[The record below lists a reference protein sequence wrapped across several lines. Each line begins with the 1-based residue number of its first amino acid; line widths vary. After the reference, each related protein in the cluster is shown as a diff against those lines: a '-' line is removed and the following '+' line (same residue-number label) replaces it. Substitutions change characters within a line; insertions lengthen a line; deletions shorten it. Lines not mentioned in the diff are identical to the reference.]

1 MSLENSSGRGVP
13 NSYGARAPQKIKY
26 KRKSQTAPYQGLAI
40 GYITSH
46 TPSIST
52 VSATNPKPIDYIGT
66 DLYGDYNNGLYISH
80 DDGENWK
87 LLYTFTNSGGDI
99 RRVLP
104 TSDGQIL
111 ILQNTKLLK
120 STSFPNPISFEE
132 KFSLSEGQFVE
143 WGLDGNG
150 TKFIAA
156 DYGVPHTN
164 SNYMWISLDNGDNW
178 TRYEKN
184 VIHPGNDG
192 GTHFHGVAYDARY
205 DRFWHCMGDND
216 YRGHYYSD
224 DNGASWNEVP
234 LGKGMIGAA
243 AQATTISATPYGM
256 VLGSDSGING
266 GMYRIRHQE
275 NPSDMK
281 VEMMWRWPNPLT
293 SVRGFAFKSIEDTLR
308 GITFMCWRS
317 DVADNPPFI
326 TWTNGIN
333 GGIFYE
339 WDGTWS
345 ATDNIRNIVVSP
357 TGQIKA
363 WLSRIGEDPLVLTF
377 KDYSLVSTSANP
389 STEEDTGYIRG
400 GKVTGTTNISMAA
413 GQGATAVDSTIAVGP
428 GCTASSFGAVAIG
441 VDAVAGANDLAIGYN
456 AEVSGTNGIA
466 IGRDALAGGNQ
477 AVVVGVS
484 SSSAFDRSVL
494 VGQGIV
500 DAGTQNV
507 LIGYDV
513 DVTSSGTWNVVI
525 GAFADADSSS
535 NVVVGRIAKSQGTRG
550 TAIGAFADTITKGV
564 AIGYNAICDT
574 ADSVAIGD
582 STNTEVA
589 SSVAIGPRDLHVQ
602 DATKGVI
609 LTSPNGT
616 KYRVTVDDAGTLSTA
631 VVA

>member
-1 MSLENSSGRGVP
+1 MSLENTSGRGVS
-13 NSYGARAPQKIKY
+13 NHYGVRDTQKIKY
-26 KRKSQTAPYQGLAI
+26 KQINDIAPYRGLAI

-52 VSATNPKPIDYIGT
+52 ASDTNPKPIDYINT
-66 DLYGDYNNGLYISH
+66 DLYGEYNNRLYISH
-80 DDGENWK
+80 DDGENWE

-99 RRVLP
+99 KRVLP

-111 ILQNTKLLK
+111 VLQNTKLLRSK
-120 STSFPNPISFEE
+120 SFPNSLSFEE
-132 KFSLSEGQFVE
+132 KLSLSEGQFIE
-143 WGLDGNG
+143 WSLSGDG

-156 DYGVPHTN
+156 DYGVPHTD
-164 SNYMWISLDNGDNW
+164 SNYMWISLDGGINW
-178 TRYEKN
+178 IQYEKN
-184 VIHPGNDG
+184 TLFPGNDA
-192 GTHFHGVAYDARY
+192 GTHFHGVAYDDKY
-205 DRFWHCMGDND
+205 DTFWLCMGDNT
-216 YRGHYYSD
+216 YRGHYYSKD
-224 DNGASWNEVP
+224 GTSWTEVP
-234 LGKGMIGAA
+234 LGKGIIGTA
-243 AQATTISATPYGM
+243 AQATTISSTPYGM

-266 GMYRIRHQE
+266 GMYRIRYQE
-275 NPSDMK
+275 DPSDMK
-281 VEMMWRWPNPLT
+281 VEMLWRWPNPLT
-293 SVRGFAFKSIEDTLR
+293 SVRGFPFKSIEDPIT

-317 DVADNPPFI
+317 DVTDNPPFI

-339 WDGTWS
+339 WDGAWS
-345 ATDNIRNIVVSP
+345 ATDGIRNIVISP

-363 WLSRIGEDPLVLTF
+363 WLSRIGEDPIVLTF
-377 KDYSLVSTSANP
+377 KDYSLVTSSSNSP
-389 STEEDTGYIRG
+389 TEEDTGYLRG
-400 GKVTGTTNISMAA
+400 GKITGTTNISMAA

-428 GCTASSFGAVAIG
+428 GCTATSFGAVAVGIN
-441 VDAVAGANDLAIGYN
+441 ANAGANDTSIGYG
-456 AEVSGTNGIA
+456 ASVAGTNGVA
-466 IGRDALAGGNQ
+466 IGRDAIAAGNQ
-477 AVVVGVS
+477 AVVIGSLS
-484 SSSAFDRSVL
+484 SSNYDRSVL
-494 VGQGIV
+494 IGQQIV

-513 DVTSSGTWNVVI
+513 DVTSAGTWNVVI

-564 AIGYNAICDT
+564 AIGYAAVCDT

-602 DATKGVI
+602 AATKGVI

-616 KYRVTVDDAGTLSTA
+616 KYRITVDDAGVLSTA
-631 VVA
+631 VVS